1 VARLLDEA
9 EDARIRLGLASTTT
23 YANIDA
29 LLSNTLG
36 SGALQR
42 FAVIGAGDQ
51 VSRKKPAPDIY
62 EHVLREL
69 QASPDECVAIEDS
82 SHGLSAAK
90 AAGLYTI
97 VTRATGPRR
106 GFFGRGYVAA
116 VVGTAGTADIHH
128 HFSTPSFHLTAD

>member
-1 VARLLDEA
+1 M
-9 EDARIRLGLASTTT
+9 ASTTT

-29 LLSNTLG
+29 LLSQHLG

-82 SHGLSAAK
+82 SHGLSAAPRPP
-90 AAGLYTI
+90 ALYTI
-97 VTRATGPRR
+97 VTPSYWTASR
-106 GFFGRGYVAA
+106 GLLGGGYVAA
-116 VVGTAGTADIHH
+116 VIGAAGTAATFTITSARRV
-128 HFSTPSFHLTAD
+128 FI